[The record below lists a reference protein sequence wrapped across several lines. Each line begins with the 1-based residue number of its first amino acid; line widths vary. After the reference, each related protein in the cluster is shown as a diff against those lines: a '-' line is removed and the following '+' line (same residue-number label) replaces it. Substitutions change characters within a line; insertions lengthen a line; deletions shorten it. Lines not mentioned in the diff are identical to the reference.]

1 MRRDGQPV
9 QVGTGQSESAA
20 TAADCPAVA
29 SNDGLGGTFAAVVEV
44 MASSTE
50 PTNAAATAR
59 HAVAVR
65 IDLRWSFTLARP
77 MRRLL
82 VSILDRPARPKARQ
96 E

>member
-1 MRRDGQPV
+1 
-9 QVGTGQSESAA
+9 
-20 TAADCPAVA
+20 
-29 SNDGLGGTFAAVVEV
+29 

-50 PTNAAATAR
+50 PTNAATTAR

-82 VSILDRPARPKARQ
+82 VPILDRPARPKARQ